1 MTAPQFL
8 LADEP
13 TADLDRE
20 SAADFLRLFA
30 ALRAQGMG
38 VLVVTHDRSQLKAA
52 DRILQLRDG
61 EVRDVTEEIVTSG

>member
-1 MTAPQFL
+1 MTAPRFL

-30 ALRAQGMG
+30 ALRAQGTG
-38 VLVVTHDRSQLKAA
+38 VLVVTHDWSQLRAA
-52 DRILQLRDG
+52 DRVLQLRDG
-61 EVRDVTEEIVTSG
+61 EVRDVTEEIGTSG